1 MSENRPN
8 ATTETATLTAQEID
22 FARGIIAKIIR
33 NIEQVIFGKHDVI
46 EQVLVGLLADGHV
59 LLEDV
64 PGVGKTMLARALA
77 RSLAAEFRRIQFT
90 PDLLPADV
98 TGSNTYNQQTQE
110 FTFRRGPIFAH
121 ILLADEINRTSPRTQ
136 AALLEGMEERQ
147 VTVDGVS
154 YALPHPFF
162 VIATQNPIEQQGTYD
177 LPEAQLDRFMMRIS
191 IGYPPVD
198 QEADILE
205 AQRAA
210 HPVHALEHVAS
221 PDDILKLQE
230 LTTRVFVKPTLRRYI
245 VELSNASREHA
256 DVQVGV
262 SVRGSRQLMHAAQAF
277 ALISHREYVV
287 PDDIQAVA
295 QFCLPHRIVVR
306 PEARL
311 AGITEESILTTVLRQ
326 IEVPAQ

>member
-1 MSENRPN
+1 MSDNRQSI
-8 ATTETATLTAQEID
+8 ATETATLTAPELD
-22 FARGIIAKIIR
+22 LARGIIAKIVR
-33 NIEQVIFGKHDVI
+33 NIEQVIFGKHEVI

-77 RSLAAEFRRIQFT
+77 KSLAAEFRRIQFT

-154 YALPHPFF
+154 YSLPHPFF

-177 LPEAQLDRFMMRIS
+177 LPEAQLDRFMLRIS
-191 IGYPPVD
+191 IGYPPLD

-205 AQRAA
+205 AQRAV
-210 HPVHALEHVAS
+210 HPVHGLEHIAT

-230 LTTRVFVKPTLRRYI
+230 LTTRVFVKPALRRYI
-245 VELSNASREHA
+245 VELSHASREHA
-256 DVQVGV
+256 DVLVGV
-262 SVRGSRQLMHAAQAF
+262 SVRGSRQLMHASQAF
-277 ALISHREYVV
+277 ALINHREYIV

-295 QFCLPHRIVVR
+295 QHCLPHRIVVR
-306 PEARL
+306 PEAKL
-311 AGITEESILTTVLRQ
+311 AGITEESVLKAILRQ
-326 IEVPAQ
+326 VEVPAQ

>member
-1 MSENRPN
+1 MTENRPSI
-8 ATTETATLTAQEID
+8 TMETATLTAQELD
-22 FARGIIAKIIR
+22 LARGIIAKIIR

-77 RSLAAEFRRIQFT
+77 KSLAADFRRIQFT

-147 VTVDGVS
+147 VTVDGTS

-162 VIATQNPIEQQGTYD
+162 VVATQNPIEQQGTYD

-191 IGYPPVD
+191 IGYPPLE

-205 AQRAA
+205 AQREV
-210 HPVHALEHVAS
+210 HPLHALEHVAT

-245 VELSNASREHA
+245 VELSHASREHA
-256 DVQVGV
+256 DVLVGV
-262 SVRGSRQLMHAAQAF
+262 SVRGSRQLAHAAQAY
-277 ALISHREYVV
+277 ALINHREYAV

-306 PEARL
+306 PEAKL
-311 AGITEESILTTVLRQ
+311 AGVTEQAILKAILRQ
-326 IEVPAQ
+326 VEVPAQ